1 LIANPLVGGFGQQS
15 KKSTIKN
22 GMKIALGVTGGIA
35 AYKAAEIV
43 RLLQEKGR
51 GIRVQVVMTRAA
63 QEFVRPLT
71 FAALSGEKVI
81 TDMFAEEA
89 TASGEGHEPNLDSAI
104 EHIAVAQSIDA
115 LLVAPATADV
125 LAHFAQG
132 IASDFLTTLYLATT
146 APVVVAPA
154 MNVNMWNHPATQA
167 NLQVLRQRG
176 VKIVEPGAGYL
187 ACGMTGAGRLAE
199 NETVVAAVM
208 EVLGASQDLTSET
221 VLITAGP
228 TRERIDPVRYLTNRS
243 SGRMGYALAEAALRR
258 RARVLLVSGPTSLT
272 PPGAAEV
279 IRVESTEEMRDA
291 VLKLLPQA
299 TIVIKT
305 AAVSDYR
312 PKSTASQK
320 IKRKGPMTLELEAT
334 PDILK
339 ELSLEK
345 GSQLVVG
352 FAAETENVL
361 ENARQKL
368 VSKNLDAI
376 VVNDVSREGIGFES
390 DRNAVTIISRDEV
403 VEVPETTKWEVAQRV
418 LDQIVRLRHHRKSP
432 VKA

>member
-1 LIANPLVGGFGQQS
+1 
-15 KKSTIKN
+15 
-22 GMKIALGVTGGIA
+22 MKIALGVTGGIA

-279 IRVESTEEMRDA
+279 IRVESAEEMRDA
-291 VLKLLPQA
+291 VLRLLPQA

>member
-1 LIANPLVGGFGQQS
+1 
-15 KKSTIKN
+15 
-22 GMKIALGVTGGIA
+22 MKIALGVTGGIA

-43 RLLQEKGR
+43 RLLQDR

-81 TDMFAEEA
+81 TGMFSPGEEQA
-89 TASGEGHEPNLDSAI
+89 PNIDSAI

-115 LLVAPATADV
+115 LVVAPATADV
-125 LAHFAQG
+125 IAHLAQG

-146 APVVVAPA
+146 APVVIAPA
-154 MNVNMWNHPATQA
+154 MNVNMWNHPATQS

-187 ACGMTGAGRLAE
+187 ACGMTGPGRLAE
-199 NETVVAAVM
+199 NEAVVAAVM
-208 EVLGASQDLTSET
+208 EALGASQNLSGET

-228 TRERIDPVRYLTNRS
+228 TREKIDPVRYLTNRS

-258 RARVLLVSGPTSLT
+258 GARVLLVSGPTALT

-279 IRVESTEEMRDA
+279 TRVESTEDMRDA
-291 VLKLLPQA
+291 VLRLLPQSS
-299 TIVIKT
+299 IVIKT
-305 AAVSDYR
+305 AAVADYR
-312 PKSTASQK
+312 PKAAYDQK

-339 ELSLEK
+339 ELAQKKS
-345 GSQLVVG
+345 SQIVVG
-352 FAAETENVL
+352 FAAETENAL

-368 VSKNLDAI
+368 VAKNLDAI
-376 VVNDVSREGIGFES
+376 VVNDVSREGVGFDS
-390 DRNAVTIISRDEV
+390 DRNAVTIITREEV
-403 VEVPETTKWEVAQRV
+403 VDVPETTKWEVAQRV
-418 LDQIVRLRHHRKSP
+418 LDQVVRLREHRKSA

>member
-1 LIANPLVGGFGQQS
+1 
-15 KKSTIKN
+15 
-22 GMKIALGVTGGIA
+22 MKVALGVTGGIA
-35 AYKAAEIV
+35 AYKAAELV
-43 RLLQEKGR
+43 RLLQDR
-51 GIRVQVVMTRAA
+51 GIRVQVIMTRAA

-81 TDMFAEEA
+81 TGMFSPGEEHA
-89 TASGEGHEPNLDSAI
+89 ANIDSAI

-154 MNVNMWNHPATQA
+154 MNVNMWHHPATQA
-167 NLQVLRQRG
+167 NLEILRQRG
-176 VKIVEPGAGYL
+176 VKIVEPDSGYL
-187 ACGMTGAGRLAE
+187 ACGMIGSGRLAE
-199 NETVVAAVM
+199 NEAVVAAVL
-208 EVLGASQDLTSET
+208 ESLGAAQDFTGET

-228 TRERIDPVRYLTNRS
+228 TREKIDPARYLSNRS
-243 SGRMGYALAEAALRR
+243 SGRMGFAVAEAALRR
-258 RARVLLVSGPTSLT
+258 GARVLLVSGPTALT
-272 PPGAAEV
+272 PPTAAE
-279 IRVESTEEMRDA
+279 ITRVESAEQMRDA
-291 VLKLLPQA
+291 VLKLLPQS

-312 PKSTASQK
+312 AKSASPQK
-320 IKRKGPMTLELEAT
+320 IKREGPLTLELEPTA
-334 PDILK
+334 DILK
-339 ELSLEK
+339 EISLRK
-345 GSQLVVG
+345 QSQIVVG

-368 VSKNLDAI
+368 AAKQLHAI
-376 VVNDVSREGIGFES
+376 VVNDVSREGIGFDS
-390 DRNAVTIISRDEV
+390 DRNQVTIITHDQV

-418 LDQIVRLRHHRKSP
+418 LDQVVRIRQQRKSP

>member
-1 LIANPLVGGFGQQS
+1 
-15 KKSTIKN
+15 
-22 GMKIALGVTGGIA
+22 MKIALGVTGGIA

-43 RLLQEKGR
+43 RLLQDR

-63 QEFVRPLT
+63 QEFLRPLT

-81 TDMFAEEA
+81 TGMFAP
-89 TASGEGHEPNLDSAI
+89 GDGHEPNTDSPI
-104 EHIAVAQSIDA
+104 EHIAVAQSIDG
-115 LLVAPATADV
+115 LVVAPATADV

-187 ACGMTGAGRLAE
+187 ACGMTGPGRLAE
-199 NETVVAAVM
+199 NDSIVAAVL
-208 EVLGASQDLTSET
+208 EALGASQDLAGET

-228 TRERIDPVRYLTNRS
+228 TREEIDPVRYLTNRS

-258 RARVLLVSGPTSLT
+258 GARVLLVTGPTALT

-279 IRVESTEEMRDA
+279 RRVESAEQMRDT
-291 VLKLLPQA
+291 VLSLLPQA
-299 TIVIKT
+299 TIVIKA

-312 PKSTASQK
+312 AKSASSQK
-320 IKRKGPMTLELEAT
+320 IKRKGPITLDLEPTA
-334 PDILK
+334 DILK
-339 ELSLEK
+339 EIALRK
-345 GSQLVVG
+345 QSQIVVG

-368 VSKNLDAI
+368 AAKQLHAI
-376 VVNDVSREGIGFES
+376 VVNDVSREGIGFDS
-390 DRNAVTIISRDEV
+390 DRNQVTIITHDQV

-418 LDQIVRLRHHRKSP
+418 LDQVVRIRQRRKAP

>member
-1 LIANPLVGGFGQQS
+1 MASGARNSAASAMRV
-15 KKSTIKN
+15 
-22 GMKIALGVTGGIA
+22 ALGVSGGVA
-35 AYKAAEIV
+35 AYKAAELV
-43 RLLQEKGR
+43 RRLQQER
-51 GIRVQVVMTRAA
+51 LEVQVVMTRAA

-81 TDMFAEEA
+81 TGMFAPGEE
-89 TASGEGHEPNLDSAI
+89 HEPNIDSAI

-115 LLVAPATADV
+115 LVVAPATADV

-154 MNVNMWNHPATQA
+154 MNVNMWNHPATQS

-176 VKIVEPGAGYL
+176 VKVVEPGAGYL
-187 ACGMTGAGRLAE
+187 ACGMTGPGRLAD
-199 NETVVAAVM
+199 NEAIVAAVL
-208 EVLGASQDLTSET
+208 ETLGASQDLRGET

-228 TRERIDPVRYLTNRS
+228 TREKIDPVRYLTNRS
-243 SGRMGYALAEAALRR
+243 SGRMGYALAEGALRR
-258 RARVLLVSGPTSLT
+258 GAQVLLVTGPTSIT

-279 IRVESTEEMRDA
+279 TRVESTQEMRDA
-291 VLKLLPQA
+291 VLNLLPQA

-305 AAVSDYR
+305 AAVADYR
-312 PKSTASQK
+312 PKAAAGQK
-320 IKRKGPMTLELEAT
+320 IKRKGPMSLELEAT

-339 ELSLEK
+339 ELSLK
-345 GSQLVVG
+345 KSSQIVIG

-368 VSKNLDAI
+368 VTKNLDAI
-376 VVNDVSREGIGFES
+376 VVNDVSREGVGFDS
-390 DRNAVTIISRDEV
+390 DRNAVTIITRETV
-403 VEVPETTKWEVAQRV
+403 VEVAETTKWEVAQRV
-418 LDQIVRLRHHRKSP
+418 LDQVVNLRQHRKSP

>member
-1 LIANPLVGGFGQQS
+1 
-15 KKSTIKN
+15 
-22 GMKIALGVTGGIA
+22 MKIALGVTGGIA

-43 RLLQEKGR
+43 RLLEDR

-81 TDMFAEEA
+81 TGMFSPGDQH
-89 TASGEGHEPNLDSAI
+89 TPNIDSAI
-104 EHIAVAQSIDA
+104 EHIAVAQAIDA

-154 MNVNMWNHPATQA
+154 MNVNMWNHAATRA
-167 NLQVLRQRG
+167 NLEILRQRG
-176 VKIVEPGAGYL
+176 VRIVEPGSGYL
-187 ACGMTGAGRLAE
+187 ACGMTGAGRLAA
-199 NETVVAAVM
+199 NEAIVAALL
-208 EVLGASQDLTSET
+208 EALGAAQDLAGET

-228 TRERIDPVRYLTNRS
+228 TRERIDPARYLTNRS
-243 SGRMGYALAEAALRR
+243 SGRMGYAMSEAALRR
-258 RARVLLVSGPTSLT
+258 GARVLLVSGPTALT
-272 PPGAAEV
+272 PPAAAE
-279 IRVESTEEMRDA
+279 ITRVESAEQMRDA
-291 VLKLLPQA
+291 VLSLLPQA
-299 TIVIKT
+299 TMVIKT

-312 PKSTASQK
+312 AKSASPQK
-320 IKRKGPMTLELEAT
+320 MKRKGPITLELEPT

-339 ELSLEK
+339 EISLRK
-345 GSQLVVG
+345 QSQVVVG

-368 VSKNLDAI
+368 AAKQLDAI
-376 VVNDVSREGIGFES
+376 VVNDVSREGVGFDS
-390 DRNAVTIISRDEV
+390 DRNQVTIITPDEV
-403 VEVPETTKWEVAQRV
+403 VDVPETTKWEVAQRV
-418 LDQIVRLRHHRKSP
+418 LDQIVRLRHPQGIPLKIG
-432 VKA
+432 K